1 MTRPI
6 IALVTLA
13 LAAFGPGSLASSA
26 APAGAPL
33 QDGTS
38 VTQDQA
44 RAEQRGPLV
53 ARVNG
58 VPIYKIDFDHAM
70 ENFVKS
76 QGLSGKLSEAQSRQV
91 REVVLDG
98 LIGSELLHQK
108 AQSIPIEVGSAEIE
122 QTIAQ
127 TRESLGEE
135 RFQEELRRRSMTETD
150 LRHLVRQNLMV
161 QKLIQD
167 LILPRVD
174 VSEEEIRAFYEE
186 HQSDMKKPERVEAS
200 HILVKSSPSDSAEK
214 KAEARRRIEEA
225 ARRVRS
231 GEDFAVLAKQYSDD
245 GTASQ
250 GGQLGNI
257 QRGQTV
263 PSFEEAA
270 FRLHAG
276 EVSEVVESPYGY
288 HLIKVTNR
296 TDPAPATLDE
306 AHDTIAQFLKQK
318 KAQDAVEQMVQELR
332 TGARV
337 EML

>member
-6 IALVTLA
+6 IALVILA
-13 LAAFGPGSLASSA
+13 LATLGPASLASSA
-26 APAGAPL
+26 APAGAPPEE
-33 QDGTS
+33 GTS
-38 VTQDQA
+38 ATQAPA
-44 RAEQRGPLV
+44 RTERGPLV

-58 VPIYKIDFDHAM
+58 VPIYKIDFENAM
-70 ENFVKS
+70 ESFIKG
-76 QGLSGKLSEAQSRQV
+76 QGLAGKLSEDQARQA
-91 REVVLDG
+91 REIVLDG

-108 AQSIPIEVGSAEIE
+108 AQSIPIEVGTAEVE

-127 TRESLGEE
+127 TRESLGDEA
-135 RFQEELRRRSMTETD
+135 FQAELSRRSMTETD

-167 LILPRVD
+167 LILTRVD
-174 VSEEEIRAFYEE
+174 VSEDELRAFYEQ
-186 HQSDMKKPERVEAS
+186 HQTELKKPERVEAS
-200 HILVKSSPSDSAEK
+200 HILVKSSPSDSAAK

-225 ARRVRS
+225 ARRAKS

-270 FRLHAG
+270 FRLHSG

-288 HLIKVTNR
+288 HIIKVTGR
-296 TDPAPATLDE
+296 SEPAVASFEE
-306 AHDTIAQFLKQK
+306 ARDTIAQFIKQK
-318 KAQDAVEQMVQELR
+318 KAQDAVEQMVQSLR
-332 TGARV
+332 AEARV
-337 EML
+337 EIL